1 MSPPALAAVLAAG
14 GLPPLRVVLVGV
26 AAVTAGAPA
35 VSAVRGTL
43 DRRLA
48 RSGARLEL
56 ARAAR
61 ARVGPGWVVA
71 LAALSAALA
80 LVLSPLCLALYAAA
94 VASALAARLLRA
106 VTAWETVA
114 AGVSVGLAGLAGWAA
129 VAPLAPRVVTV
140 FAFFA
145 LWTIGGCAIAEDL
158 ANLDRDRSRG
168 VTTVAT
174 VHGALAAARA
184 ACVLSFAAL
193 AATIALPMPGGFV
206 NDLALVVGVV
216 VVAVPGAQLW
226 HRPTS
231 AEAVAFFDRVSLY
244 PAAVLLVALLP
255 AVLRG
260 L

>member
-1 MSPPALAAVLAAG
+1 M
-14 GLPPLRVVLVGV
+14 
-26 AAVTAGAPA
+26 
-35 VSAVRGTL
+35 
-43 DRRLA
+43 
-48 RSGARLEL
+48 
-56 ARAAR
+56 
-61 ARVGPGWVVA
+61 
-71 LAALSAALA
+71 LSAALA
-80 LVLSPLCLALYAAA
+80 LVLSPLCLALYGTA
-94 VASALAARLLRA
+94 VVSALAARLLRA

-145 LWTIGGCAIAEDL
+145 LWTVGGCAIAEDL
-158 ANLDRDRSRG
+158 ANLDRDRFRG
-168 VTTVAT
+168 LTTVAT

-206 NDLALVVGVV
+206 NDLALVIGVV

-255 AVLRG
+255 AVLKA

>member
-1 MSPPALAAVLAAG
+1 VLAAAG
-14 GLPPLRVVLVGV
+14 FPPLRVCLVGV
-26 AAVTAGAPA
+26 AAVAAGAPA
-35 VSAVRGTL
+35 VYAVRGAL

-48 RSGARLEL
+48 RSSSHSGL
-56 ARAAR
+56 ARPIR
-61 ARVGPGWVVA
+61 LGTGWIVA
-71 LAALSAALA
+71 LAVLSAALA
-80 LVLSPLCLALYAAA
+80 LVLSPLCLALYGAA

-145 LWTIGGCAIAEDL
+145 LWTVGGCAIAEDL
-158 ANLDRDRSRG
+158 ANLERDRFRG
-168 VTTVAT
+168 LTTVAT
-174 VHGALAAARA
+174 VHGALTAARA

-206 NDLALVVGVV
+206 NDLALMIGVV

-231 AEAVAFFDRVSLY
+231 AEAVVFFDRVSLY

-255 AVLRG
+255 TVLKA

>member
-1 MSPPALAAVLAAG
+1 VLAAAG
-14 GLPPLRVVLVGV
+14 FPPLRVCLVGV
-26 AAVTAGAPA
+26 AAVAAGAPA
-35 VSAVRGTL
+35 VSAARGAL

-48 RSGARLEL
+48 RSSSRSGIARPVRL
-56 ARAAR
+56 
-61 ARVGPGWVVA
+61 GPGWIVA
-71 LAALSAALA
+71 LALVSAALA

-145 LWTIGGCAIAEDL
+145 LWTVGGCAIAEDL
-158 ANLDRDRSRG
+158 ANLDRDRFRG
-168 VTTVAT
+168 MTTVAT

-206 NDLALVVGVV
+206 NDLALVIGVV

-231 AEAVAFFDRVSLY
+231 AEAAVFFDRVSLY

-255 AVLRG
+255 AVLKV